1 MYIVQTLYKI
11 ALNEFNEC
19 NECAVRQKS
28 EPQN

>member
-11 ALNEFNEC
+11 ALNEFNEF

-28 EPQN
+28 EP